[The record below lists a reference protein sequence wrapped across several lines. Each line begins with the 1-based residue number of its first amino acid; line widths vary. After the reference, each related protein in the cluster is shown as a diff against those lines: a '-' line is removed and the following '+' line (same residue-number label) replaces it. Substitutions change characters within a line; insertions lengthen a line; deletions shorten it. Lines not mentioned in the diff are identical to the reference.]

1 MRALDRK
8 LVRDLWQM
16 RGQAVAV
23 GLVIACGA
31 ATFVMSL
38 TTLDSLERTRD
49 AYYDR
54 YRFAEAFAH
63 VKRAPNGL
71 AGRLGEVPG
80 VSAVQTR
87 VVVEVTLDVPGLTEP
102 AVGRV
107 TNLDT

>member
-1 MRALDRK
+1 MSHARLDRK

-38 TTLDSLERTRD
+38 STLDSLEGARE

-54 YRFAEAFAH
+54 YRFADLFAH
-63 VKRAPNGL
+63 VKRAQMDLPVGWRTCPVYRSSRRGL
-71 AGRLGEVPG
+71 SLRSRWTCLA
-80 VSAVQTR
+80 
-87 VVVEVTLDVPGLTEP
+87 
-102 AVGRV
+102 
-107 TNLDT
+107 